1 MKLTLNFH
9 TILQIHHLKT
19 ELRQAKH
26 DLKHDQM
33 HIGNLELE
41 TALLKSQKKDQ
52 ER

>member
-1 MKLTLNFH
+1 MKYLVT
-9 TILQIHHLKT
+9 LQIQHLKT

-41 TALLKSQKKDQ
+41 TALLKSQKKEQD
-52 ER
+52 R